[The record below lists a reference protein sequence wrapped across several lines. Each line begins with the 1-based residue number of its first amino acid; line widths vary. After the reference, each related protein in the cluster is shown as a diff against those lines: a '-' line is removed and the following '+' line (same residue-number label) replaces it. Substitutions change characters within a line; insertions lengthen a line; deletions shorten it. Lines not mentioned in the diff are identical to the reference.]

1 MLQLRPSKGTSK
13 TRENETVSVLRF
25 RLEPTK
31 EQEQTLFHTFSLCR
45 RLYNEALEERVTA
58 YRENGVSIRYTEQ
71 QNRLPVWKQEHPE
84 YNEVHSQVLQNV
96 LQRLDQAFVNFFE
109 KRAKFPKFKNK
120 FMFRS
125 ITYPQ
130 ARNTYFR
137 DNKVYLPKIGWVRMR
152 AHLPFDPVSIK
163 MINVKFHDSKWY
175 VNLTYVTEAVA
186 PLREI
191 QNAAGIDLGLLSLIA
206 TSDGEFFEN
215 PKWLQKSEKRLKRK
229 QRQLSRKKKGSNNRE
244 KAKRELG
251 YIHDHVANQRKDHL
265 HKVSRSL
272 IDRYDLIC
280 MEDLQVKGMM
290 KNHRLAKSIVNVSW
304 GKLATYLEYKAK
316 NAGKQLIKVP
326 PHHTSQLCSGGCG
339 TIVKKDLSVRIHKC
353 SVCGLEID
361 RDVNAAINILHRGLE
376 ILQQVS

>member
-1 MLQLRPSKGTSK
+1 MRPSKSTSK
-13 TRENETVSVLRF
+13 TKENETVSVLRF
-25 RLEPTK
+25 RLNPTK
-31 EQEQTLFHTFSLCR
+31 EQEQKLFHTFYLCR
-45 RLYNEALEERVTA
+45 KLYNQALEERVA
-58 YRENGVSIRYTEQ
+58 YYREKGISIRYIDQ
-71 QNRLPVWKQEHPE
+71 QNHLPTWKQEHSE
-84 YNEVHSQVLQNV
+84 YKEVHSQVLQNV

-130 ARNTYFR
+130 ARNTYFHE
-137 DNKVYLPKIGWVRMR
+137 NKVYLPKIGWIRMR
-152 AHLPFDPVSIK
+152 AHLPFDPVSVK

-175 VNLTYVTEAVA
+175 VNLTYGTEAVA
-186 PLREI
+186 PLAEI
-191 QNAAGIDLGLLSLIA
+191 QNAVGIDLGLLSLIA

-229 QRQLSRKKKGSNNRE
+229 QRRLSRKKKGSKNRE
-244 KAKRELG
+244 KAKQKLQCL
-251 YIHDHVANQRKDHL
+251 YDHVANQRKDHL

-272 IDRYDLIC
+272 VDRYDLIC

-290 KNHRLAKSIVNVSW
+290 KNHRLAKSIANAGW
-304 GKLATYLEYKAK
+304 GRLTVYIEYKTK
-316 NAGKQLIKVP
+316 FAGKIAIKVP
-326 PHHTSQLCSGGCG
+326 PHHTSQLCSSGCG

>member
-1 MLQLRPSKGTSK
+1 MRPSKDPSK

-31 EQEQTLFHTFSLCR
+31 EQKQTLFHTFYLCR

-58 YRENGVSIRYTEQ
+58 YRENGVAIRYTEQ
-71 QNRLPVWKQEHPE
+71 QNRLPAWKQEHPE
-84 YNEVHSQVLQNV
+84 YKEVHSQVLQNV

-109 KRAKFPKFKNK
+109 KRARFPKFKNK

-130 ARNTYFR
+130 ARDTYFR
-137 DNKVYLPKIGWVRMR
+137 ENQVYLPKIGWVRMM
-152 AHLPFDPVSIK
+152 AHLPFDPSSVK
-163 MINVKFHDSKWY
+163 MINVKFHDGKWY
-175 VNLTYVTEAVA
+175 ANLTYVTEAAV
-186 PLREI
+186 PLTEI
-191 QNAAGIDLGLLSLIA
+191 QNTVGIDRGLLSLIA

-229 QRQLSRKKKGSNNRE
+229 QRQLSRKQKGSKNRE
-244 KAKRELG
+244 KAKHELQG
-251 YIHDHVANQRKDHL
+251 IHDHVANQRKDHL
-265 HKVSRSL
+265 HKVSRLL

-280 MEDLQVKGMM
+280 MEDLPVKGMM
-290 KNHRLAKSIVNVSW
+290 KNHRLAKSIGNASW
-304 GKLATYLEYKAK
+304 GKLGIYLEYKAK
-316 NAGKQLIKVP
+316 NAGKQLIQVP
-326 PHHTSQLCSGGCG
+326 PQYTSQLCSGGCG
-339 TIVKKDLSVRIHKC
+339 TLVKKDLSVRIHQC
-353 SVCGLEID
+353 PTCGLEID